1 MRITFGKVL
10 SLVIAL
16 AYVTIAIVSEISTRH
31 GLTSAIPVLCAVLLM
46 PLALIWFPEELGS
59 FTGYLGRGGRIDTES
74 PPGLVS
80 FMGWFFLVGM
90 PVLVG
95 ILSYQ

>member
-1 MRITFGKVL
+1 MQITLGKVL
-10 SLVIAL
+10 SLIIAL

-31 GLTSAIPVLCAVLLM
+31 CLTPAIFILCAVLLL

-59 FTGYLGRGGRIDTES
+59 FTGYVGRGGRIDTET

-90 PVLVG
+90 PVLG
-95 ILSYQ
+95 YILSSQ